1 MGRHKVAAMK
11 HIDAA
16 LQELDKAEDWG
27 SPHRACQ
34 CPIKL
39 AWKAMLT
46 HAVVGRPGLAT
57 SDTIPAFGTA
67 SIVCSLRFEVSWI
80 FGGAEGHGLIV
91 SCTGQ

>member
-1 MGRHKVAAMK
+1 
-11 HIDAA
+11 
-16 LQELDKAEDWG
+16 
-27 SPHRACQ
+27 
-34 CPIKL
+34 
-39 AWKAMLT
+39 MLT

-91 SCTGQ
+91 SFTGQ